1 MPKPSTSPDRR
12 TCAAPGCS
20 TPLRSDNKTGVCSPC
35 SRARKGPGQAKPA
48 RPAAPRAP
56 ASPAATAIV
65 RSLPSAPSVLVAGL
79 DVEQLLQL
87 LSEGRRE
94 LVRRKDAA
102 RSLAS
107 RIESAIEE
115 LGT

>member
-12 TCAAPGCS
+12 TCAAPGCY

-35 SRARKGPGQAKPA
+35 SRARKGPARAKPA
-48 RPAAPRAP
+48 RAPAPRAQV
-56 ASPAATAIV
+56 SPGAAEIV

-87 LSEGRRE
+87 LSEGRKE
-94 LVRRKDAA
+94 LVRRQEAA

-107 RIESAIEE
+107 RIESAIQE
-115 LGT
+115 LGA